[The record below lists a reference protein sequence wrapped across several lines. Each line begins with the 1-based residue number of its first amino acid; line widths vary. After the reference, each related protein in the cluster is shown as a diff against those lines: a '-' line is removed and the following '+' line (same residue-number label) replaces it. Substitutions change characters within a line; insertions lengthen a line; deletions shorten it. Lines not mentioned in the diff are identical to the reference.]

1 MAMTEEQYI
10 NKIYDAQKQSTLN
23 TLKSAYDKNIA
34 SVDSAMS
41 NLGTSAYEAKR
52 QAAGEAALTRQ
63 RLNEQFAAN
72 GLNTGAA
79 GQAHLALLNQQTA
92 NLNNIEAKRM
102 QAENAYNAQKAA
114 LTQEYQSQIKSAIL
128 DNDADRAAA
137 LYALYKQNVSALY
150 KQNVSGR
157 GSGGGGSG
165 GGRRDKGNGGFKD
178 PDDNGTP
185 ESGSAVYRNGA
196 YWVGNQRF
204 ADEARA
210 EAYASYKNGSLSKSD
225 YAKFI
230 NLYNGGTGKTSAS
243 YNLSQ
248 WALNP
253 NASSLNER
261 LGLMRRAQND
271 I

>member
-79 GQAHLALLNQQTA
+79 GQAHLALLNQQAA
-92 NLNNIEAKRM
+92 NLNSIEMKRA

-137 LYALYKQNVSALY
+137 LYALYKQNVS
-150 KQNVSGR
+150 GR
-157 GSGGGGSG
+157 GSGGGGG
-165 GGRRDKGNGGFKD
+165 DKGNGGVND

-210 EAYASYKNGSLSKSD
+210 EAYASYKNGSLSKSNYD
-225 YAKFI
+225 KFI
-230 NLYNGGTGKTSAS
+230 NLYNGGAANTSAS
-243 YNLSQ
+243 NKLSQ

-253 NASSLNER
+253 KASSLV
-261 LGLMRRAQND
+261 
-271 I
+271 

>member
-79 GQAHLALLNQQTA
+79 GQAHLALLNQQAA
-92 NLNNIEAKRM
+92 NLNSIEMKRA

-137 LYALYKQNVSALY
+137 LYALYKQNVSG
-150 KQNVSGR
+150 S
-157 GSGGGGSG
+157 GSGGGGSSGSG
-165 GGRRDKGNGGFKD
+165 GNTGGDGFTGGPGNG
-178 PDDNGTP
+178 NTET
-185 ESGSAVYRNGA
+185 ESVVYKNGA

-210 EAYASYKNGSLSKSD
+210 EAYASYINGSLSKGNYD
-225 YAKFI
+225 KFI
-230 NLYNGGTGKTSAS
+230 SLYNGGAGNTSAS
-243 YNLSQ
+243 NKLSQ

-253 NASSLNER
+253 KASSL
-261 LGLMRRAQND
+261 

>member
-1 MAMTEEQYI
+1 MTEEQYI

-79 GQAHLALLNQQTA
+79 GQAHLALLNQQAA
-92 NLNNIEAKRM
+92 NLNSIEMKRA

-137 LYALYKQNVSALY
+137 LYALYKQNVSR
-150 KQNVSGR
+150 S
-157 GSGGGGSG
+157 GSGGGG
-165 GGRRDKGNGGFKD
+165 GNTGDGGFTGDDENNGD
-178 PDDNGTP
+178 PKT
-185 ESGSAVYRNGA
+185 GSVVYKNGA

-210 EAYASYKNGSLSKSD
+210 EAYASYKNGSLSKNNYD
-225 YAKFI
+225 KFI
-230 NLYNGGTGKTSAS
+230 NLYNGGAGNTSAG
-243 YNLSQ
+243 NKLSQ

-253 NASSLNER
+253 KASSLV
-261 LGLMRRAQND
+261 
-271 I
+271 

>member
-79 GQAHLALLNQQTA
+79 GQAHLALLNQQAA
-92 NLNNIEAKRM
+92 NLNSIEMKRA

-137 LYALYKQNVSALY
+137 LYALYKQNVS
-150 KQNVSGR
+150 GR

-165 GGRRDKGNGGFKD
+165 GGGGNTGDGGFND

-185 ESGSAVYRNGA
+185 ESGSVVYKNGA

-210 EAYASYKNGSLSKSD
+210 EAYASYKNGSLSKNNYD
-225 YAKFI
+225 KFI
-230 NLYNGGTGKTSAS
+230 NLYNGGAGNTSAG
-243 YNLSQ
+243 NKLSQ

-253 NASSLNER
+253 NASSL
-261 LGLMRRAQND
+261 

>member
-79 GQAHLALLNQQTA
+79 GQAHLALLNQQAA
-92 NLNNIEAKRM
+92 NLNNIEMKRA

-137 LYALYKQNVSALY
+137 LYALYKQNVS
-150 KQNVSGR
+150 GR

-165 GGRRDKGNGGFKD
+165 GGGGDKDDEFNDPDGNG
-178 PDDNGTP
+178 NP
-185 ESGSAVYRNGA
+185 EAGSVVYKNGA

-210 EAYASYKNGSLSKSD
+210 EAYASYKNGSLSKSNYD
-225 YAKFI
+225 KFI
-230 NLYNGGTGKTSAS
+230 NLYNGGAVNTSAS
-243 YNLSQ
+243 NKLSQ

-253 NASSLNER
+253 KASSLV
-261 LGLMRRAQND
+261 
-271 I
+271 

>member
-79 GQAHLALLNQQTA
+79 GQAHLALLNQQAA
-92 NLNNIEAKRM
+92 NLNNIEMKRA

-137 LYALYKQNVSALY
+137 LYALYKQNVS
-150 KQNVSGR
+150 GR
-157 GSGGGGSG
+157 GSGGGGG
-165 GGRRDKGNGGFKD
+165 DKGNGGLND

-210 EAYASYKNGSLSKSD
+210 EAYASYKNGSLSKNNYD
-225 YAKFI
+225 KFI
-230 NLYNGGTGKTSAS
+230 NLYNGGAANTSAS
-243 YNLSQ
+243 NKLSQ

-253 NASSLNER
+253 KASSLV
-261 LGLMRRAQND
+261 
-271 I
+271 

>member
-79 GQAHLALLNQQTA
+79 GQAHLALLNQQAA
-92 NLNNIEAKRM
+92 NLNSIEMKRA

-137 LYALYKQNVSALY
+137 LYALYKQNVS
-150 KQNVSGR
+150 GR
-157 GSGGGGSG
+157 GSGGGGG
-165 GGRRDKGNGGFKD
+165 DKGNGGLND

-210 EAYASYKNGSLSKSD
+210 EAYASYKNGSLSKSNYD
-225 YAKFI
+225 KFI
-230 NLYNGGTGKTSAS
+230 NLYNGGAGNTSAS
-243 YNLSQ
+243 NKLSQ

-253 NASSLNER
+253 KASSLV
-261 LGLMRRAQND
+261 
-271 I
+271 

>member
-34 SVDSAMS
+34 SVDTAMS

-79 GQAHLALLNQQTA
+79 GQAHLALLNQQAA
-92 NLNNIEAKRM
+92 NLNSIEMKRA

-137 LYALYKQNVSALY
+137 LYALYKQNVS
-150 KQNVSGR
+150 GR
-157 GSGGGGSG
+157 GSGGDGGD
-165 GGRRDKGNGGFKD
+165 RDDEFND
-178 PDDNGTP
+178 PDDNGNP
-185 ESGSAVYRNGA
+185 EAGSVVYKNGA

-210 EAYASYKNGSLSKSD
+210 EAYASYKNGSLSKSNYD
-225 YAKFI
+225 KFI
-230 NLYNGGTGKTSAS
+230 NLYNGGAGNTSAR

-253 NASSLNER
+253 NANSL
-261 LGLMRRAQND
+261 